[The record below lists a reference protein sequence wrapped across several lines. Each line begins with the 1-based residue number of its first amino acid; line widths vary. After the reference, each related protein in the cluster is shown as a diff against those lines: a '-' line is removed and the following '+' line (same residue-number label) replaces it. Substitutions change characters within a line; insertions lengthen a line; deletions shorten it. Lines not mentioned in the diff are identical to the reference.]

1 MAVLGTTTLTGCDS
15 IPGFI
20 PTGSVFVC
28 FQAAAPT
35 SWTRLATQND
45 KALRVVS
52 GSGGAAG
59 GTTAFSTIF
68 TATRATGGSV
78 SITNAAVTLTAA
90 QIAGHSHTITGSNRI
105 NVAGGG
111 GSDGMVAANGGF
123 SGVQNVIPGLGT
135 MNANTPAGGSHTHA
149 NTVSFTAGQMD
160 FAVQYIDTI
169 LCSKN

>member
-28 FQAAAPT
+28 YQAAAPT
-35 SWTRLATQND
+35 SWTRLATQDN

-52 GSGGAAG
+52 GTGGGAG
-59 GTTAFSTIF
+59 GTTAFTSVFASRT
-68 TATRATGGSV
+68 TTGSV
-78 SITNAAVTLTAA
+78 SITNGAVTLTTA
-90 QIAGHSHTITGSNRI
+90 QMAGHSHTITGSNRI
-105 NVAGGG
+105 NVAGGS

-135 MNANTPAGGSHTHA
+135 MNSYSPANGSHTHTD
-149 NTVSFTAGQMD
+149 TVSFTGGTMD
-160 FAVQYIDTI
+160 FAVQYIDVI
-169 LCSKN
+169 QCSKN